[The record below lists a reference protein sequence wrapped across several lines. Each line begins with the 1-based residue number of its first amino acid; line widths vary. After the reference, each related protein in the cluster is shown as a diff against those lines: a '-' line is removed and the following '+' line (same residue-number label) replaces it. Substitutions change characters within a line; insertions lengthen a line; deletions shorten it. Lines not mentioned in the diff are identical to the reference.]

1 MPLSPQRR
9 RRALRAHEL
18 RQHCFTIREIAAELH
33 VSPTT
38 IHDDLRAVE
47 AHQADFAR
55 ATAQDALLQHLAL
68 LRRRIHE
75 LTTDPL
81 KPLEPFAAQNP
92 DGTVQPLFQ
101 HIQSADLIRYLQQRD
116 RALESALR
124 EYRLTAREL
133 LRAADAGQL
142 DAEAAAAANDYPA
155 EELADAPPPI
165 NQTIAQ
171 PVAQPAELPV
181 TQPEQTP
188 NNPEQTRTKLNNS
201 EQPQPLRPDR
211 ATRHIPLTPP
221 DQTNPEQPTPDHL
234 LNLEVAEILQSLQDA
249 HQDDD
254 LWSHPET
261 AQTLKEYLAST
272 PHLAST
278 L

>member
-47 AHQADFAR
+47 THQADFAR

-81 KPLEPFAAQNP
+81 KPLEPFAAQQP
-92 DGTVQPLFQ
+92 DGTVKPLFQ
-101 HIQSADLIRYLQQRD
+101 HIKEADLIRYLQQRD

-142 DAEAAAAANDYPA
+142 NAEAAEAAAQAVNDYPA

-165 NQTIAQ
+165 NQPIDQPTAHPAQ
-171 PVAQPAELPV
+171 LPV

-188 NNPEQTRTKLNNS
+188 NNPEQTRTNLNNS
-201 EQPQPLRPDR
+201 EPPQPPRPDR
-211 ATRHIPLTPP
+211 TTHHIPLIPP

-261 AQTLKEYLAST
+261 AQTLKEYLA
-272 PHLAST
+272 AT